1 MDLRHRENIQKNVM
15 HAIEKKQNQ
24 TLKIS
29 ISINVT
35 EHVLECEVEF
45 EKGK

>member
-1 MDLRHRENIQKNVM
+1 M
-15 HAIEKKQNQ
+15 HAIEKKQNH
-24 TLKIS
+24 TLKKIS
-29 ISINVT
+29 VSINAK